1 MNLNKTLDYDDL
13 GHPEVA
19 PTVRSIR
26 RWILL
31 WFLGGNRLGVNGNVK
46 RRLWLR
52 RNKMWEYARGL
63 ALTKTSAP
71 ERRGA
76 GPFTILDVGGAM
88 TIPLFYL
95 AGHGDKVVSLDIGK
109 ALVDETNAIARRK
122 GLSIDA
128 RTTDLVKEEPSAAEL
143 GAPGGFDFVYSFCVI
158 EHILPPGQHAVAR
171 RMGMLL
177 KPGGTMALTFD
188 YGENA
193 RSESPMYTLAHVT
206 RLIDAV
212 GLPLKGNREF
222 DDDGRRYP
230 LSRRRPDQPFTFGAL
245 FFEKPA

>member
-19 PTVRSIR
+19 PTVRSIQ
-26 RWILL
+26 RWIRR
-31 WFLGGNRLGVNGNVK
+31 WFLGWNRLGVNGNVK
-46 RRLWLR
+46 RRHSLR
-52 RNKMWEYARGL
+52 HNKMWEYARGL
-63 ALTKTSAP
+63 ALTGTSEP
-71 ERRGA
+71 ERRGR
-76 GPFTILDVGGAM
+76 GPFRILDVGGAM

-95 AGHGDKVVSLDIGK
+95 AGLGDKVVSLDIGK
-109 ALVDETNAIARRK
+109 ALVDETNASARKK

-128 RTTDLVKEEPSAAEL
+128 RTTNLVAEEPSATEL
-143 GAPGGFDFVYSFCVI
+143 GAPGGFDFAYSFCVL
-158 EHILPPGQHAVAR
+158 EHILPPEQHLVAR
-171 RMGMLL
+171 RMAKLL
-177 KPGGTMALTFD
+177 KPGGTMAVTFD

-212 GLPLKGNREF
+212 GLPLSGNRES

-245 FFEKPA
+245 FFGKPA